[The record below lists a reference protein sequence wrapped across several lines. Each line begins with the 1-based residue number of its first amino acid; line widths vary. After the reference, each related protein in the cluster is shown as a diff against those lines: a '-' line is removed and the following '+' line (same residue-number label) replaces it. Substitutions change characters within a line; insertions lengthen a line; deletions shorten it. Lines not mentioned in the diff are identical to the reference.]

1 MVVKHG
7 RSTTP
12 NVKVVARHFERLCA
26 EANAVCGDLIRAHN
40 VLIGCICGYARCVP
54 RGLVRTDTIHR
65 GRPARNLKSLKLTEL
80 NAGWAHKRNLVRCCT
95 VGERTGVFPSI
106 VRAARTP
113 LVNAQSNG

>member
-12 NVKVVARHFERLCA
+12 NVKVVARHFEHLCA

-65 GRPARNLKSLKLTEL
+65 GRPARKLKSLKLTEL
-80 NAGWAHKRNLVRCCT
+80 CGWFGECRLGAQTKLGTVLHGRGTYRRFPEYCPCC
-95 VGERTGVFPSI
+95 
-106 VRAARTP
+106 
-113 LVNAQSNG
+113 